1 MSMAGIRQ
9 DKECDMNKERI
20 AVIGSGMM
28 GHGIAQVFAL
38 KGHEVILN
46 DISKE
51 LLTKAIENVRINMA
65 FLSDKGVS
73 NKEEIGSVIARIHT
87 TTSLEE
93 AVSGAQ
99 IVIEAVSESLEL
111 KQKLFQEME
120 TYCPA
125 DTILASNTSV
135 ISITEIASRTKHKDR
150 VVGTHFW
157 FPPYL
162 IPLVEV
168 VKGQETSDKIVD
180 FTFEFMKRSGKHPIK
195 CLKDVPGFVAN
206 RLQHAL
212 WREAISI
219 VDNGIADATTVDEAI
234 KHSFGIRLS
243 VLGPLENADMAGLDL
258 TLQIHNY
265 ILKHLESSP
274 APSPVLIKKVEAAE
288 LGMKTGKGFH
298 DWTSEREGNC
308 RKQLLDHLIEWNK
321 KNEVL

>member
-1 MSMAGIRQ
+1 MTQ
-9 DKECDMNKERI
+9 ENI

-28 GHGIAQVFAL
+28 GHGIAQIFAAR
-38 KGHEVILN
+38 GHEVILS
-46 DISKE
+46 DISE
-51 LLTKAIENVRINMA
+51 EFLAKAIENVRKNMV
-65 FLSDKGVS
+65 FLSDNGIGS
-73 NKEEIGSVIARIHT
+73 KEEIESAISRIRT
-87 TTSLEE
+87 TRSLKE

-99 IVIEAVSESLEL
+99 VVIEAVSENLEL

-120 TYCPA
+120 TCCAP

-135 ISITEIASRTKHKDR
+135 ISITEIAKNTKHKER

-168 VKGQETSDKIVD
+168 VKGRETSDKTVD
-180 FTFEFMKRSGKHPIK
+180 FTFDLMKRAGKYPIK

-219 VDNGIADATTVDEAI
+219 VDNGIADAATVDDAI

-274 APSPVLIKKVEAAE
+274 APSPVLTKKVEAAE

-298 DWTSEREGNC
+298 DWTSEKEGNC

-321 KNEVL
+321 KNKVL

>member
-1 MSMAGIRQ
+1 MA
-9 DKECDMNKERI
+9 KERL
-20 AVIGSGMM
+20 AVIGAGMM
-28 GHGIAQVFAL
+28 GHGLAQVFAAM
-38 KGHEVILN
+38 GHEVILT
-46 DISKE
+46 DVSDD
-51 LLTKAIENVRINMA
+51 LLSKAIANIRTNMT
-65 FLSDKGVS
+65 FLSDNGLGS
-73 NKEEIGSVIARIHT
+73 KEEIEPALARIRT
-87 TTSLEE
+87 TQSLKE
-93 AVSGAQ
+93 AVSQAQ
-99 IVIEAVSESLEL
+99 IVIEAVSENLEL
-111 KQKLFQEME
+111 KQKLFAEME
-120 TYCPA
+120 TYCPP

-135 ISITEIASRTKHKDR
+135 ISITEIAKKTTHKDR
-150 VVGTHFW
+150 AVGTHFW

-168 VKGQETSDKIVD
+168 VKGKETSDKTVD
-180 FTFEFMKRSGKHPIK
+180 FVFDFMKRAGKHPIK

-219 VDNGIADATTVDEAI
+219 VDNGIADAATVDDAI

-274 APSPVLIKKVEAAE
+274 VPAPVLERKVESSE

-298 DWTSEREGNC
+298 DWTPEKEGDC
-308 RKQLLDHLIEWNK
+308 RKQLLNHLIEWNK
-321 KNEVL
+321 KYQ

>member
-1 MSMAGIRQ
+1 MAQ
-9 DKECDMNKERI
+9 ERV

-28 GHGIAQVFAL
+28 GHGISQIFAAR
-38 KGHEVILN
+38 GHEVILS
-46 DISKE
+46 DISEE
-51 LLTKAIENVRINMA
+51 LLTKAIENIRKNMA
-65 FLSDKGVS
+65 FLSDNGIGS
-73 NKEEIGSVIARIHT
+73 KEEIKSAISRIRT
-87 TTSLEE
+87 TKSLKE

-99 IVIEAVSESLEL
+99 VVIEAVSENLEL

-120 TYCPA
+120 TYCAP

-135 ISITEIASRTKHKDR
+135 ISITEIAKNTKHKDR

-168 VKGQETSDKIVD
+168 VKGRETSDKTVD
-180 FTFEFMKRSGKHPIK
+180 FTFDLMKRAGKYPIK

-219 VDNGIADATTVDEAI
+219 VDNGIADAATVDDAI

-274 APSPVLIKKVEAAE
+274 APLPVLTKKVEAAE

-298 DWTSEREGNC
+298 DWTSEKEGNC
-308 RKQLLDHLIEWNK
+308 REQLLDHLIEWNK